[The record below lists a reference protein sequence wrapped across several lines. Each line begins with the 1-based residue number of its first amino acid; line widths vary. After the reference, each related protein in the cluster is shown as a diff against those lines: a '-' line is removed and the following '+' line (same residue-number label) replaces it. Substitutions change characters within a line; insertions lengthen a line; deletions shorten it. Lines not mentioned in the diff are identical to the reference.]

1 MRPKHWL
8 YTLPLR
14 LRSLFRRNQVEHDLS
29 EELEFH
35 FDQKIREHTA
45 AGTTPAEARRR
56 ATREFGGLEQA
67 KENCRDTR
75 RVNYIHDLVQ
85 DLGFGLR
92 MLRKS
97 PGFTAIAVLTLAL
110 GIGANT
116 AMFSL
121 VDWLTL
127 RPLAIDRPSQ
137 VVFLEKSYDNGDTG
151 TQFPYPDFQ
160 RFQQQT
166 SGIFAGISALQ
177 MFQMDGLTVDGK
189 SQPMW
194 SNYVDGG
201 FFSLLGIKPALGRFI
216 LPSEG
221 KAVGADPVLVL
232 GFSYWKSRFTSDP
245 NIIGK
250 EVSVNGRPMTIV
262 GVAPQHFQGLAALL
276 DTQGYMPLGMA
287 EVLQDAPKNFLAEPK
302 ATTLALIARLKPG
315 VSLQQA
321 QPVLQIVAKRLSEE
335 NHAEVAVHAVPL
347 GPASLVTGPEVG
359 PSLGLVSSLFL
370 FLAGAVLV
378 LACMNIANL
387 CLVRAAARHRE
398 IATRAALGAR
408 RSRLVRQLL
417 TESLLLAI
425 LGCAGG
431 IILGI
436 AASRS
441 FGSVQLHTALPTVL
455 DFHFDWR
462 VFVYALAAAALT
474 SILVGITPAFRV
486 SRFELSEILHEGGR
500 TSTSGRQ
507 RMRNALVT
515 AQVAGSLM
523 LLIVAGL
530 FVRSLEKVRHSDLGF
545 DPTGVLNI
553 SIDPHEA
560 GYNENLARQFQKAL
574 LDRARALP
582 GVQSASL
589 AISVPMGYSTYY
601 SRLKIDGY
609 QTRPGQEAPAANY
622 NAISPQYFR
631 TMRIPLLE
639 GRSFLD
645 SDGQNSQPVAI
656 VNQNFADHYWHGQ
669 DPIGKRFSR
678 LDDPSR
684 VMEVVGV
691 SRSSHDNDLY
701 TTNYVIFYV
710 PLAQLYK
717 SLTTLQLRTASTPQA
732 LAPEAIGLIHSIEP
746 AMPVFDVQ
754 PMTVALEGLNGFL
767 AFRFAA
773 ALAGSL
779 GILGLILA
787 IVGVYG
793 VISYTASQRTHEIG
807 IRLALGAQLGQIL
820 KMVLS
825 QGFLIIGFG
834 VLAGI
839 LAAGALARLVG
850 NFLFGVAALDPLTYI
865 CASLLLAGI
874 ALLACYIPA
883 RRATRVDP
891 MVALRYE

>member
-1 MRPKHWL
+1 MRVFAS
-8 YTLPLR
+8 
-14 LRSLFRRNQVEHDLS
+14 LRSVISALFHRSLVENEIE
-29 EELEFH
+29 EELRAHIQDRANDFE
-35 FDQKIREHTA
+35 RT
-45 AGTTPAEARRR
+45 GVPRAEAERR
-56 ATREFGGLEQA
+56 ARLEFGGYQKF
-67 KENCRDTR
+67 KEEIREAQGTHFLDTL
-75 RVNYIHDLVQ
+75 ILDLR
-85 DLGFGLR
+85 FGLR

-97 PGFTAIAVLTLAL
+97 PGFTAVAVVTLAL

-116 AMFSL
+116 AIFSL
-121 VDWLTL
+121 VDWLIL
-127 RPLAIDRPSQ
+127 RPLPIDRPSQ
-137 VVFLEKSYDNGDTG
+137 VVFLETIYNNGDTG
-151 TQFPYPDFQ
+151 TQFSYPNFQ
-160 RFQQQT
+160 RIQQQT
-166 SGIFAGISALQ
+166 SGIFADISAIQ
-177 MFQMDGLTVDGK
+177 MFQMDGLSVDGK

-201 FFSLLGIKPALGRFI
+201 FFSLLGIKPHLGRFI

-221 KAVGADPVLVL
+221 NVAGADPVLVL
-232 GFSYWKSRFTSDP
+232 GYSYWKSRFSSDP

-250 EVSVNGRPMTIV
+250 KVSVNGHPMTIV
-262 GVAPQHFQGLAALL
+262 GVGPQHFQGLAAML

-287 EVLQDAPKNFLAEPK
+287 EVLQDAPKNFLAGSK
-302 ATTLALIARLKPG
+302 TTTLVLVARLKPG
-315 VSLQQA
+315 VSLQQT
-321 QPVLQIVAKRLSEE
+321 QPALQIVAQRLSEQ
-335 NHAEVAVHAVPL
+335 NHAEIAVHAVPL
-347 GPASLVTGPEVG
+347 GPVSLVTGPQVR
-359 PSLGLVSSLFL
+359 PALDLVSSLFL
-370 FLAGAVLV
+370 ILAGAVLV

-387 CLVRAAARHRE
+387 CLVRSAARHRE
-398 IATRAALGAR
+398 LAMRAALGAS
-408 RSRLVRQLL
+408 RSRLIRQLL
-417 TESLLLAI
+417 TESLLLAV

-441 FGSVQLHTALPTVL
+441 FGSIQLHTSLPTVL

-474 SILVGITPAFRV
+474 GILIGITPAFRV

-507 RMRNALVT
+507 RMRSALVT

-545 DPTGVLNI
+545 DPTRVLNV

-560 GYNENLARQFQKAL
+560 GYNENQARQFQTAL

-589 AISVPMGYSTYY
+589 AISVPMGYGSYY
-601 SRLKIDGY
+601 SELKIDGY

-622 NAISPQYFR
+622 NAVSPQYFK

-639 GRSFLD
+639 GRTFQD
-645 SDGQNSQPVAI
+645 SDGQNSQRVAI

-669 DPIGKRFSR
+669 NPIGKRFSR
-678 LDDPSR
+678 LDDPSQI
-684 VMEVVGV
+684 MEVVGV
-691 SRSSHDNDLY
+691 SRSSHDNDLF
-701 TTNYVIFYV
+701 TADYVIFYV
-710 PLAQLYK
+710 PLAQRYK

-732 LAPEAIGLIHSIEP
+732 LAPEVIGLIHSIEP
-746 AMPVFDVQ
+746 GMPVFDVQ
-754 PMTVALEGLNGFL
+754 PMTTALEGLNGFL

-793 VISYTASQRTHEIG
+793 VISYAASQRTHEIG
-807 IRLALGAQLGQIL
+807 IRLALGAELGQIL

-865 CASLLLAGI
+865 SASLLLAGI

-891 MVALRYE
+891 IVALRSE